1 MASEAPKYYRP
12 YYPSDSEESDASADD
27 SESEKELWREIHDE
41 KHLNSNLPNFISFAR
56 GLYRSAGPPFSSE
69 TDLDFS
75 QNILD
80 RNTVYG
86 PMVEGQ
92 EGYEIIKTTQQADN
106 VIVLQSLDRD
116 KLVYPQPVNCQLTL
130 PRTYVNV
137 TRFEIADISFIAS
150 FFYFRGD
157 KYNTSL
163 QFTETGRVLY
173 SKILINPSVISALNL
188 NITIREGTYTIDTL
202 LQELTIQFNTPPLFY
217 DFLNGYSDFYNI
229 FIREGDYSINF
240 NYPGDYYYD
249 SVRRVYIT
257 NPTRAQIVS
266 YYFQQRY
273 ALPTSKSI
281 NNTFTDIQT
290 KVAYYYPVLKEFLL
304 DKNYALTSSDVIN
317 YNGILSA
324 NKDSIYKV
332 TILYNF
338 TGLDDA
344 IVTAILQD
352 VSNLNVLNAY
362 RLSHT
367 FRYFPVNNYICTYS
381 TQNTIVSIQSAAL
394 NTSLVSLLNFTYSNF
409 LATQIQRTGIS
420 LADFNA
426 SSTRITAYKSILSDM
441 YTVLQ
446 SNFAHI
452 FGVDYGTLGDTYFVS
467 FSNVILLKNALYASN
482 VLYNYNTQQSPF
494 LTSNIQNNFLQS
506 NTSYWQRMIN
516 IRTSNQ
522 SFSNTILDS
531 NADMNVYNTRVLSV
545 QNEHPFQTLNGIYI
559 NPVEHTS
566 DIVVNVS
573 PGVYNILPIT
583 SKIRQTAQVETLP
596 RPSVYLYPEWNSANR
611 DAIGFNQYEFANG
624 AYTYQFP
631 TGSTLGI
638 GSNISYTLS
647 SQIIDLGIGSNI
659 LSSYTLQTANILSIT
674 TAPIGLYF
682 SFTTPT
688 NPTPTPATVSKYK
701 MGISIFAGSNS
712 IPLSVNGIVTDGSM
726 NTFADSFYIFVYH
739 DQAAFF
745 ADVGPVGQSNG
756 ESSFFYK
763 YTATLAQGSEVKTIS
778 FSAYENETYYVYC
791 RPVNK
796 LSYTPI
802 TFTLVPYIKSNS
814 PITLYCN
821 VNFDPRLSTFN
832 PYVEM
837 QSNFYIAKVHD
848 PDYIRLP
855 IIDSNGFYYKTSIK
869 SSNIGFLPSVS
880 SASNNPATAPINTL
894 LKKPIIPL
902 GYSSS
907 NISDDLTDYI
917 PILNTYPP
925 RAYDPFNGYQF
936 RYTPGLNSYD
946 PISQTYDVGINSG
959 SLINRLLTQD
969 GSIYSMSNDITR
981 REKKIVQY
989 TGTHYIAT
997 ETNAFTSIS
1006 NSILKP
1012 LSSNYIQGL
1021 RSPFE
1026 NKGACGFLFMPEE
1039 GTWSIKRLTILCQ
1052 TATTNVHFIAVY
1064 PSAYV
1069 SGVTLKNI
1077 SVANALCLCILVSSK
1092 TFYDTPA
1099 DAGVPYGTYYTYSN
1113 VLVPLS
1119 NYVISGKTQS
1129 SATLVTDT
1137 NSYYSAI
1144 GYSFTNASTLSNA
1157 TFTLNDF
1164 LSSHI
1169 TVITNLT
1176 GTCIPYPDLGL
1187 KVSQAFYDGK
1197 IIPDTGYTMI
1207 LSSNRPLT
1215 LIGADKTI
1223 NPTTNSNFNY
1233 VNYYTSQYAQSSP
1246 IVNAH
1251 LHYTVS
1257 EYTITDF
1264 IYYANFFLTWNSVPD
1279 IPSYVCTS
1287 IDGNLMFQS
1296 SEFPIVSYITYQEST
1311 TFQLVATLT
1320 EDMLF
1325 PANEHTSILS
1335 HSGTSNSYIFLGC
1348 TATSNLVF
1356 KEYILATGEIKTY
1369 PRLTPTFNAESN
1381 IVQGFVISGTQWWLC
1396 YLDGSNA
1403 MNIAHGSNFTD
1414 TYTKMATPFTGPYT
1428 SAKLSLDTVNGTN
1441 IYFAVS
1447 SNANHTFSTVYS
1459 YPITDIIPITNDLG
1473 QFTSYVVSSNSM
1485 ALSVQYIINREYL
1498 YLIRNANNYLYR
1510 LDTVTSLNATTP
1522 REVQSGQNLGHQPV
1536 GCMPGLNNSI
1546 WVIFDTFPYV
1556 MAYVF
1561 TVESIHIAWQ
1571 LLFPVMKIELY
1582 AIDEARLAIPDTDN
1596 ITTPEWYHS
1605 VLFSYS
1611 NQTSMLKDLQY
1622 TGSNIVQWGQEAN
1635 FQTSDPNFGGYYF
1648 NAYLQD
1654 VPLQQGTSYVT
1665 LRGFTPTESFQ
1676 TTLRIS
1682 LPNVYDF
1689 GYVSIN
1695 DIISEIGTLANLSN
1709 YSVGYNQQLST
1720 FDSAFIRSNKDAL
1733 YGISSFSVPTSG
1745 FSNFITEYSTIYGAY
1760 TNFKSNTDIINASL
1774 LTSMNTFLTNDMKYI
1789 LPSDFLSRTRFT
1801 DALTFSFLWKSGLS
1815 LTPASIANL
1824 ADGWGLGWNLGF
1836 PKVDDTIPSTVHFAP
1851 GMYKIID
1858 DFLYLRLNPEFNLN
1872 RMSAGTKENYNN
1884 SREPSGLTSYY
1895 YCKLLLNGYGQTA
1908 TTFVHSPVILNPPI
1922 SKISKMSFQW
1932 IDSRG
1937 NLLNIPSATD
1947 SDWQMTIN
1955 IQELVQTTNFVQ
1967 TSNISASNFLQQ
1979 IRPAKE

>member
-1 MASEAPKYYRP
+1 MASAAPKYYRP
-12 YYPSDSEESDASADD
+12 YYPSDSEESDASSDD
-27 SESEKELWREIHDE
+27 SAAEDSSREIHNE
-41 KHLNSNLPNFISFAR
+41 NAIANLPNLPNFASFAQ
-56 GLYRSAGPPFSSE
+56 GLYRAAGPPFSS
-69 TDLDFS
+69 DSNIDFS

-92 EGYEIIKTTQQADN
+92 EGYEIVTTTQQADN

-116 KLVYPQPVNCQLTL
+116 KLVYPQPVNCQLML

-150 FFYFRGD
+150 FFYFRAD
-157 KYNTSL
+157 KYNISL

-173 SKILINPSVISALNL
+173 SKILLNPSILSPLNL
-188 NITIREGTYTIDTL
+188 NITLREGTYTIDTL
-202 LQELTIQFNTPPLFY
+202 LQEVTTQFNTPPLFY

-257 NPTRAQIVS
+257 NPTRPQIVS

-304 DKNYALTSSDVIN
+304 DTNYAVTSSDVIT
-317 YNGILSA
+317 YNGLLSA
-324 NKDSIYKV
+324 NKDSPYKV
-332 TILYNF
+332 KILYNF
-338 TGLDDA
+338 TGLDDI
-344 IVTAILQD
+344 IVSEILQD
-352 VSNLNVLNAY
+352 VSNLSVLNAY

-381 TQNTIVSIQSAAL
+381 TQNTIVSIQAASL
-394 NTSLVSLLNFTYSNF
+394 NTSLVSLLNSTYSNF
-409 LATQIQRTGIS
+409 LTTQIQRTGTS
-420 LADFNA
+420 LEEFNV
-426 SSTRITAYKSILSDM
+426 SSPTITAYKSILSDM
-441 YTVLQ
+441 YNILQ
-446 SNFAHI
+446 SNFSHM
-452 FGVDYGTLGDTYFVS
+452 FGVDYGTLSDTYFVR
-467 FSNVILLKNALYASN
+467 FSNVILLKNGLYASN
-482 VLYNYNTQQSPF
+482 VLYNYNTQTSPF
-494 LTSNIQNNFLQS
+494 LTSNIQNNFLLS
-506 NTSYWQRMIN
+506 NTPYWQRMTN
-516 IRTSNQ
+516 IRTANQ
-522 SFSNTILDS
+522 SFSTTTLDATS
-531 NADMNVYNTRVLSV
+531 GKSVYNTRVLTV
-545 QNEHPFQTLNGIYI
+545 QNEHPFQGSGGIYI

-566 DIVVNVS
+566 DVIVNVS
-573 PGVYNILPIT
+573 PGVYTILPIL

-596 RPSVYLYPEWNSANR
+596 RPSIYLYPEWNSANR
-611 DAIGFNQYEFANG
+611 DAIGFNQYEFSNG

-631 TGSTLGI
+631 TGSSLGI
-638 GSNISYTLS
+638 GSNISYPLFPAL
-647 SQIIDLGIGSNI
+647 INLGIASNI
-659 LSSYTLQTANILSIT
+659 FSSYLMQTANTLSLT
-674 TAPIGLYF
+674 TTPSGLYF

-688 NPTPTPATVSKYK
+688 NPTPAPASVSKYT
-701 MGISIFAGSNS
+701 MGLSIFAGTNS
-712 IPLSVNGIVTDGSM
+712 IPLILNGIVTDGAM

-745 ADVGPVGQSNG
+745 ADVGPIGQANG

-763 YTATLAQGSEVKTIS
+763 YTATLAQGSEVQTIS
-778 FSAYENETYYVYC
+778 FSAYENQTYYVYC

-796 LSYTPI
+796 LTYSPI
-802 TFTLVPYIKSNS
+802 TFTLVPYIKSNA

-832 PYVEM
+832 PYIQM

-855 IIDSNGFYYKTSIK
+855 IIDSNGFYYKTNIK
-869 SSNIGFLPSVS
+869 SSNIGFLPS
-880 SASNNPATAPINTL
+880 ASNGPATAPINIL
-894 LKKPIIPL
+894 LKKPVVPL
-902 GYSSS
+902 GYSSG

-917 PILNTYPP
+917 PIANTYPP
-925 RAYDPFNGYQF
+925 RGYDTINGYQF
-936 RYTPGLNSYD
+936 RYTPGVNSYN
-946 PISQTYDVGINSG
+946 PISQTYDVGITTG
-959 SLINRLLTQD
+959 TLINRLLGPD
-969 GSIYSMSNDITR
+969 GSIYSMSNDLTR

-997 ETNAFTSIS
+997 GSNAFTSHLNAS
-1006 NSILKP
+1006 NLKP
-1012 LSSNYIQGL
+1012 LSSNSIPGL

-1026 NKGACGFLFMPEE
+1026 HRGACGFLFMPEE

-1052 TATTNVHFIAVY
+1052 TASTNVHFLAIF
-1064 PSAYV
+1064 PTAYIT
-1069 SGVTLKNI
+1069 GVTLKNI
-1077 SVANALCLCILVSSK
+1077 SVANALALCVLVSSN
-1092 TFYDTPA
+1092 TFIDTPA
-1099 DAGVPYGTYYTYSN
+1099 EAGVPYGTYYTYSN

-1144 GYSFTNASTLSNA
+1144 AYSFVNPSTLSNT

-1164 LSSHI
+1164 LPSFLTEI
-1169 TVITNLT
+1169 ENLT

-1187 KVSQAFYDGK
+1187 KVSQTFYDGK
-1197 IIPDTGYTMI
+1197 VTPDPAYTMI
-1207 LSSNRPLT
+1207 VSSNRPLN
-1215 LIGADKTI
+1215 LIGADRTI
-1223 NPTTNSNFNY
+1223 NPTLNSNFNY

-1251 LHYTVS
+1251 VHYAVS
-1257 EYTITDF
+1257 EYAITDF
-1264 IYYANFFLTWNSVPD
+1264 IYYVNYFLTWNSVPD
-1279 IPSYVCTS
+1279 IPTYICTT
-1287 IDGNLMFQS
+1287 IDGHLLFQT
-1296 SEFPIVSYITYQEST
+1296 SEFPIVSYITYQETT
-1311 TFQLVATLT
+1311 TFDLVTTVT
-1320 EDMLF
+1320 EDMIF
-1325 PANEHTSILS
+1325 PAIEQTSILS
-1335 HSGTSNSYIFLGC
+1335 QSGTSTSYLFLGC
-1348 TATSNLVF
+1348 TSTSKLVF
-1356 KEYILATGEIKTY
+1356 KEYVLATGEIKTY
-1369 PRLTPTFNAESN
+1369 AYLSPSFNAQTN
-1381 IVQGFVISGTQWWLC
+1381 IVQGFAISGTQWWLC
-1396 YLDGSNA
+1396 YLDGASG
-1403 MNIAHGSNFTD
+1403 MNIAYGSNFTD
-1414 TYTKMATPFTGPYT
+1414 SYTTMLNGFTGPYT
-1428 SAKLSLDTVNGTN
+1428 SAKLSLDPVNGTN
-1441 IYFAVS
+1441 VYFALS

-1459 YPITDIIPITNDLG
+1459 YPISDMVPITNDLA
-1473 QFTSYVVSSNSM
+1473 QITPYVVSSNSS
-1485 ALSVQYIINREYL
+1485 ALSVQYIIDREYV
-1498 YLIRNANNYLYR
+1498 YLIRNASSYVYR
-1510 LDTVTSLNATTP
+1510 LDTVTSLNASIP
-1522 REVQSGQNLGHQPV
+1522 LEVQSGQNLGHQPV
-1536 GCMPGLNNSI
+1536 GCMAGINNAI
-1546 WVIFDTFPYV
+1546 WIIFDTFPYI

-1561 TVESIHIAWQ
+1561 TVDSIHIGWQ

-1582 AIDEARLAIPDTDN
+1582 AIDEVRLAIPDTDN

-1611 NQTSMLKDLQY
+1611 NQVSMLKDIQY
-1622 TGSNIVQWGQEAN
+1622 TGSNILQWGQEAN
-1635 FQTSDPNFGGYYF
+1635 FETSDPNFGGYYF

-1654 VPLQQGTSYVT
+1654 VPLQAGTSYVT

-1676 TTLRIS
+1676 TALRIS

-1720 FDSAFIRSNKDAL
+1720 FNSAFIRSNQDAL
-1733 YGISSFSVPTSG
+1733 YGISSFSVPTTG
-1745 FSNFITEYSTIYGAY
+1745 FSNFIVEYSTIYGKY
-1760 TNFKSNTDIINASL
+1760 TKFKSNTDIINASL

-1851 GMYKIID
+1851 AMYKIID

-1872 RMSAGTKENYNN
+1872 RMSAGTKENYID

-1908 TTFVHSPVILNPPI
+1908 TTFVHSPIILNPPI
-1922 SKISKMSFQW
+1922 AKISKISFQW

-1937 NLLNIPSATD
+1937 NLLNIPSATH
-1947 SDWQMTIN
+1947 SDWQMTVN
-1955 IQELVQTTNFVQ
+1955 IQENVQTTTFFQ
-1967 TSNISASNFLQQ
+1967 TSNISAISYLQ
-1979 IRPAKE
+1979 PTKE